1 MLWRARGGLR
11 ELEGHGSRSRITDMK
26 FFPVGGRLVTVDSAG
41 WAVVWRAKSGEF
53 LHQFR
58 DLEEG
63 HLPSAKI
70 LEVQVFLDGDRF
82 VTLGSDKLVVIWKIS
97 LGGVLR
103 RLNTTEFGG
112 HRTMRLLPEGDRLIT
127 AVSLRAD
134 GPAVIWDLFWGSVL
148 YELTQLDDSMRF
160 IEVAPCGTKLVSASF
175 EMLLVWDVGR
185 GAARPQ
191 VPLPLGGQRRHL

>member
-1 MLWRARGGLR
+1 M
-11 ELEGHGSRSRITDMK
+11 
-26 FFPVGGRLVTVDSAG
+26 
-41 WAVVWRAKSGEF
+41 
-53 LHQFR
+53 
-58 DLEEG
+58 
-63 HLPSAKI
+63 PSAKI

-134 GPAVIWDLFWGSVL
+134 GPAVIWDLFWGSAWVC
-148 YELTQLDDSMRF
+148 EPSPRRVHRGSRGSRTPEVSGDSTDSMNPSNSKNLETF
-160 IEVAPCGTKLVSASF
+160 
-175 EMLLVWDVGR
+175 
-185 GAARPQ
+185 
-191 VPLPLGGQRRHL
+191 